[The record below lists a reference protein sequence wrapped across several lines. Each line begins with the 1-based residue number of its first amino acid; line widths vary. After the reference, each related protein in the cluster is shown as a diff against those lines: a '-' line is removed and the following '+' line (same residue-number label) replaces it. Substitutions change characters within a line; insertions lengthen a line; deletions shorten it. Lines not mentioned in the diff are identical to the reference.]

1 MPRNKNNKPEE
12 TSSKKVIIKYAAI
25 LASAALGCF
34 VIVRISRPILLS
46 LAHYIISLEKG
57 GDGNYQ
63 AMEVAVETEEV
74 KSVVMPKY
82 INTIGELKA
91 DKSVVIHSEINGKI
105 DSISFTE
112 GTTVTKDALL
122 IKFDDKQ
129 AQAEL
134 RLRRAKLKMAE
145 LEYAR
150 YQKMRESGA
159 GSEKEMD
166 KAAAEFNMATSEVEA
181 AEAQLQKTEIRAPFD
196 GTIGLI
202 DVGVGAYVQPNQDLV
217 TLVDQNS
224 IKVKFGVS
232 GKYVNDVGVGQ
243 TVELRV
249 ESCKNRVFNGIVEAV
264 DSHVDSSTN
273 NISLRAAVSNED
285 GTLKAGLFA
294 DVMLVIGEQGE
305 VITVDEAAVER
316 MGEQEFVWVVDR
328 KQARRIGILTGARY
342 RGRIEVV
349 AGLKPGQMVVTAGQ
363 LRLFEG
369 AWVRS
374 ISAESGGVDS
384 DGAIVNG
391 LMNEVM

>member
-1 MPRNKNNKPEE
+1 MPKNKKGEE
-12 TSSKKVIIKYAAI
+12 GSKKKVIVKYVAI
-25 LASAALGCF
+25 AVSAGIGCF
-34 VIVRISRPILLS
+34 VLARISRPILLS

-57 GDGNYQ
+57 SDGGYQ
-63 AMEVAVETEEV
+63 AMEIAVETEEV

-82 INTIGELKA
+82 VNTIGELKA

-105 DSISFTE
+105 DSISFSE
-112 GTTVTKDALL
+112 GTNVAKGALL

-134 RLRRAKLKMAE
+134 RLRRAKLEMAKI
-145 LEYAR
+145 EYLR
-150 YQKMRESGA
+150 YKKMRESDA

-166 KAAAEFNMATSEVEA
+166 KATAEFNMATAEVEA
-181 AEAQLQKTEIRAPFD
+181 AEANLQKTEVRAPFD

-202 DVGVGAYVQPNQDLV
+202 DVGIGAYVQPNQDLV

-224 IKVKFGVS
+224 VKVKFGVS

-243 TVELRV
+243 AVELRV

-285 GTLKAGLFA
+285 GALKAGLFS

-305 VITVDEAAVER
+305 TITVDEAAIER
-316 MGEQEFVWVVDR
+316 IGEQEFVWIVDR
-328 KQARRIGILTGARY
+328 KKARRLGILTGARY
-342 RGRIEVV
+342 RGRVEVI
-349 AGLKPGQMVVTAGQ
+349 AGLKPGQIVVVAGQ
-363 LRLFEG
+363 LRLYEG
-369 AWVRS
+369 AWVRA
-374 ISAESGGVDS
+374 INADANVDS
-384 DGAIVNG
+384 DGAAIDELVEG
-391 LMNEVM
+391 MM

>member
-1 MPRNKNNKPEE
+1 
-12 TSSKKVIIKYAAI
+12 
-25 LASAALGCF
+25 
-34 VIVRISRPILLS
+34 
-46 LAHYIISLEKG
+46 
-57 GDGNYQ
+57 
-63 AMEVAVETEEV
+63 MEIAVETEEV

-82 INTIGELKA
+82 VNTIGELKA

-105 DSISFTE
+105 DKISFSE
-112 GTTVTKDALL
+112 GTNVAKGALL

-134 RLRRAKLKMAE
+134 RLRRAKLEMAQI
-145 LEYAR
+145 EYLR
-150 YQKMRESGA
+150 YKKMRASDA

-166 KAAAEFNMATSEVEA
+166 KATAEFNMATAEVEA
-181 AEAQLQKTEIRAPFD
+181 AEANLQKTEVRAPFD

-285 GTLKAGLFA
+285 GALKAGLFS

-305 VITVDEAAVER
+305 TITVDEAAIER
-316 MGEQEFVWVVDR
+316 IGEQEFVWIVDR
-328 KQARRIGILTGARY
+328 KKARRLGILTGARY
-342 RGRIEVV
+342 RGRVEVI
-349 AGLKPGQMVVTAGQ
+349 AGLKPGQIVVVAGQ
-363 LRLFEG
+363 LRLYEG

-374 ISAESGGVDS
+374 INTDANLDNDGAGVDELVE
-384 DGAIVNG
+384 G
-391 LMNEVM
+391 MM